1 VYAIADVH
9 AGSYNP
15 LADIAQPPG
24 LGTFQ
29 GYAVYGEYLYLLDG
43 EAYSSSNPPPGNA
56 HVSSVSLNGG
66 AFTRVPTNAGGSL
79 TYREPE
85 GMAVYQT
92 VAGEVRLFLGF
103 ASGASGA
110 RRADIFYKNALV
122 G

>member
-1 VYAIADVH
+1 
-9 AGSYNP
+9 
-15 LADIAQPPG
+15 
-24 LGTFQ
+24 
-29 GYAVYGEYLYLLDG
+29 
-43 EAYSSSNPPPGNA
+43 
-56 HVSSVSLNGG
+56 VSSVRLNGG

-92 VAGEVRLFLGF
+92 VAGDVRLFLGF